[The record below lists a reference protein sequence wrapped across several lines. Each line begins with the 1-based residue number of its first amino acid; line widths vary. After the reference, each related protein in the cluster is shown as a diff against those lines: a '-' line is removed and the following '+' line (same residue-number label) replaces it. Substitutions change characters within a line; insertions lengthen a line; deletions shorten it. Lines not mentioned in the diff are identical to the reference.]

1 MIISSP
7 DSLNG
12 ALETSFIRDVLFSN
26 TPFSLS
32 FNLDN
37 FTNTVVIYLEL
48 FDINIDFIKYAKSK
62 HKKVVLY
69 HMGDEICNK
78 NKDSYGS
85 CDLVIRNY
93 FFENINSKSFHP
105 NIMWSP
111 NGYRT
116 GVGPRARDFIKPVKS
131 RTVLASFLGW
141 LNNPN
146 SSNNERKVFLSEAS
160 QVKDKVFLLET
171 PGFAS
176 GYNVGLYSAII
187 EDSIFSPCPAGNSP
201 ETIRLYDSLELGAI
215 PISLKHP
222 FLNSKNALGAIGM
235 PPFPQ
240 LENWGQLPNFLNEME
255 VLSRTQPDKIQG
267 LQTECLNWW
276 QAYKKY
282 ISNDIAIR
290 IRSLC

>member
-1 MIISSP
+1 MIFSSP

-26 TPFSLS
+26 IPFSVGLNIDHYINDS
-32 FNLDN
+32 I
-37 FTNTVVIYLEL
+37 IYLEL
-48 FDINIDFIKYAKSK
+48 FDFNTQFINYAKSK
-62 HKKVVLY
+62 NKKIILY
-69 HMGDEICNK
+69 HMGDELCNK
-78 NKDSYGS
+78 NKDLYSK

-105 NIMWSP
+105 NIIWAP

-116 GVGPRARDFIKPVKS
+116 GVGPRARDSIKPVKN
-131 RTVLASFLGW
+131 RAVVASFLGW

-146 SSNNERKVFLSEAS
+146 SYNNERNTFLSGAS

-171 PGFAS
+171 SGFAS

-215 PISLKHP
+215 PISLKHD
-222 FLNSKNALGAIGM
+222 FLNSKDALGAIGI

-240 LENWGQLPNFLNEME
+240 LEDWGQLPNFLSQME
-255 VLSRTQPDKIQG
+255 VLTRNQPDKIQG

-282 ISNDIAIR
+282 ISSEIAAR
-290 IRSLC
+290 IHDLG